1 MARGVEHGIVGR
13 IAASSLV
20 AVILTGG
27 IRDLADVEPLVKA
40 GHVNLF
46 GFARPLMKD
55 TSYVEHL
62 RAEL

>member
-1 MARGVEHGIVGR
+1 MTQDLEQELAQR
-13 IAASSLV
+13 IDIP
-20 AVILTGG
+20 VILTGG